1 VEVAQRCRARD
12 LLLRRR
18 RIVHCCPGLE
28 ISVGGGDGDR
38 MREEPLL
45 VLPDL
50 QRWWQSRETN
60 YSRMSRAVKRRREE
74 ARGRIHCRT
83 ASRRRAMG
91 LDRTAAMDGERRKL
105 AARRW
110 SRQRGGRR
118 RVATAGCCVSA
129 ADATRRAQ
137 DRPGFAPPARD
148 IHSSP
153 CCAAQEFASAQ
164 SLASN
169 GALVVVRLHRFLE
182 EMIVLSSSPF
192 SLWVSPNPSPLSEIH
207 ESGGGHQD
215 VLLGEETSGSGQEG
229 LAASGIRASSAPT
242 RPLQLTWSSGRV
254 LLPGAQS
261 HPPLFAQRLLHIQA
275 SLSGSLF
282 ISLFCSSVQRNVVVE
297 KALPLGVTTVSKI
310 WIHENDSW
318 RRVCARFLSIDVV
331 SAL

>member
-153 CCAAQEFASAQ
+153 
-164 SLASN
+164 
-169 GALVVVRLHRFLE
+169 
-182 EMIVLSSSPF
+182 
-192 SLWVSPNPSPLSEIH
+192 
-207 ESGGGHQD
+207 
-215 VLLGEETSGSGQEG
+215 LLRG
-229 LAASGIRASSAPT
+229 SGIRL
-242 RPLQLTWSSGRV
+242 RPVARLQW
-254 LLPGAQS
+254 
-261 HPPLFAQRLLHIQA
+261 
-275 SLSGSLF
+275 
-282 ISLFCSSVQRNVVVE
+282 
-297 KALPLGVTTVSKI
+297 
-310 WIHENDSW
+310 
-318 RRVCARFLSIDVV
+318 CARGGPSPPVLGGDDRSFLLTLLLVGKPQSLP
-331 SAL
+331 SL